1 MSIQIKPSG
10 AALGAEVIGADL
22 TRPIDDATF
31 AQIRDAFYR
40 HEVLYFRGQE
50 LSDEDHIRFSA
61 RFGALRKLKLTNVL
75 HVQHPEIMV
84 ISNIKRDG
92 QYIGA
97 YDAGVFWHTDGAYLA
112 HPHAISALRAL
123 QVPEVNGRVLGDTQ
137 YASVS
142 AAYEALPAAMKKRL
156 EGLQALQSIMH
167 RLKQTVESGI
177 KKDYGAAVKADPE
190 AIHPVV
196 RVHPVNG
203 RKCLYVTEGYT
214 ARILGIPEDE
224 SRDLIKELTAHIVK
238 PEFIYTHHW
247 CKYDLV
253 MWDDCSTQHKATFD
267 YPAETPRL
275 MHRTTVIDEA
285 AHA

>member
-22 TRPIDDATF
+22 TKPLADAEF
-31 AQIRDAFYR
+31 AQIRDAFY
-40 HEVLYFRGQE
+40 HYEVLYFRGQK

-61 RFGALRKLKLTNVL
+61 RFGNLRKLKLTNVL

-84 ISNIKRDG
+84 ISNIKQDG
-92 QYIGA
+92 KYIGS

-112 HPHAISALRAL
+112 NPHAISALRAL
-123 QVPEVNGRVLGDTQ
+123 QVPVVNGRVLGDTQ
-137 YASVS
+137 YTSVS
-142 AAYEALPAAMKKRL
+142 AAYNALPESTKKRID
-156 EGLQALQSIMH
+156 GLQALQSIMF

-190 AIHPVV
+190 AVHPVV

-203 RKCLYVTEGYT
+203 RKCIYVTEGYT
-214 ARILGIPEDE
+214 AKILGLPEDE
-224 SRDLIKELTAHIVK
+224 SRELIKELTAHCTK
-238 PEFIYTHHW
+238 PEFIYKHTWQQH
-247 CKYDLV
+247 DLV

-267 YPAETPRL
+267 YPETTPRL
-275 MHRTTVIDEA
+275 MHRTTVVSAGTA
-285 AHA
+285 A